1 MNSLDT
7 HMNSLDTLILNA
19 KHNYTRDEVKSI
31 ITEWWRSTDPD
42 PNDRK
47 SDEFVKHVMTATIGY
62 VVYIGPHG
70 TKYTLL
76 DNRPT
81 LEEFKAKLQA
91 PPMRAKLGLSKGYK
105 ARALSQKAH
114 AALVRRTAEYA
125 EAAT

>member
-1 MNSLDT
+1 
-7 HMNSLDTLILNA
+7 MNSLDTLILNA
-19 KHNYTRDEVKSI
+19 KHNYTRDEVKRI
-31 ITEWWRSTDPD
+31 IADRWYIANPD
-42 PNDRK
+42 PTDEI
-47 SDEFVKHVMTATIGY
+47 SDAFVKNVMNATIGY

-125 EAAT
+125 EVVV